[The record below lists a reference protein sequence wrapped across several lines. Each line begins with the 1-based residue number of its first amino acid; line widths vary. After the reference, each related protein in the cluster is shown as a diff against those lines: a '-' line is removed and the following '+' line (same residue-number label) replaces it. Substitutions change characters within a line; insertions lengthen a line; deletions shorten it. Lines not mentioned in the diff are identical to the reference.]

1 MTQAAL
7 KIVYVKNRSG
17 QITAERE
24 NASMDTSRSVSEIL
38 QLLGSMKHLS
48 PNTQLFISVD
58 PGRKLSDLGIQAG
71 STIIV
76 MEK

>member
-1 MTQAAL
+1 MSQTPL
-7 KIVYVKNRSG
+7 KIVYVKNRNG
-17 QITAERE
+17 QVSAERE

-38 QLLGSMKHLS
+38 QLLGSMKQLS